1 MIPIAALR
9 LDDALRLPAVPH
21 HDAHGAQAALQGSIT
36 DCVPLP
42 DLLTQ
47 FLLRDHPVAMFDEI
61 VERLKDLR
69 RHPGTLTRPMQDI
82 QLGVQGTI
90 GKAVEHTSS
99 AAQWQI
105 TTGTCSAIEQNRLC
119 NP

>member
-1 MIPIAALR
+1 MISIAALR

-21 HDAHGAQAALQGSIT
+21 RDAHGAQAALKGSIT
-36 DCVPLP
+36 DRVPLP
-42 DLLTQ
+42 DLLAQ
-47 FLLRDHPVAMFDEI
+47 FLLGDYPIAMFDEI
-61 VERLKDLR
+61 AERLKDLR
-69 RHPGTLTRPMQDI
+69 RQPGTLTRPMQDKE
-82 QLGVQGTI
+82 LRVQGTI

-105 TTGTCSAIEQNRLC
+105 ATGTCNAIEQDRLC